1 MEHQESDMND
11 IATAIRKTA
20 RTGATRKSNRP
31 TPANHCVGIVVAMEN
46 ERFTIS
52 SGAVVVGGRCA
63 ASCLLEPAIGDSVA
77 CLLVAPDEVWIL
89 AVLMREE
96 GIPNRLLCR
105 GATRLEVEGGDLTL
119 KSVGLEM
126 ETARLTVRAEQMD
139 VNTNEAVVVGREFR
153 FISSTLKLVGSLFSS
168 VFDRVNHFS
177 KHHQR
182 TTEGLDRVQANYL
195 EQDARQLLRLSG
207 ESTVITGQT
216 LIKAQAN
223 QVHIG

>member
-1 MEHQESDMND
+1 MND
-11 IATAIRKTA
+11 IATDIRKTA
-20 RTGATRKSNRP
+20 RPGAPRKGARP
-31 TPANHCVGIVVAMEN
+31 TPASHCVGIVVAVEDDH
-46 ERFTIS
+46 FTIS
-52 SGAVVVGGRCA
+52 SGDAVVVGRRA
-63 ASCLLEPAIGDSVA
+63 ASCLLEPAVGDSVA
-77 CLLVAPDEVWIL
+77 CLLVAPDEAWIL

-96 GIPNRLLCR
+96 GTENRLLCH
-105 GATRLEVEGGDLTL
+105 GATRLDIEGGALTL
-119 KSVGLEM
+119 NAPGLEM
-126 ETARLTVRAEQMD
+126 ETARLAVRAEQMD
-139 VNTNEAVVVGREFR
+139 VSTSEAVVVGREFR
-153 FISSTLKLVGSLFSS
+153 FVSSTLKLVGSLFSS

-195 EQDARQLLRLSG
+195 EQDGRQLLRLSG